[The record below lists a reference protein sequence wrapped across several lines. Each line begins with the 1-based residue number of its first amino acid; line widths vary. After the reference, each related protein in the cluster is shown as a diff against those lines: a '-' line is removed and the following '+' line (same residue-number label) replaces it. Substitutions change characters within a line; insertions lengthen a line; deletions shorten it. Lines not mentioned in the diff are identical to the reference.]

1 MGFWTSPVSGI
12 SYEMMERCHRYMI
25 NEERLNCALARF
37 TCTIYEGGA
46 QWFLSCDPVC
56 VPKIGLHTSGW
67 TCLSPPPLRT
77 PLEINM
83 TAKMGIVCLSCAAS
97 GR

>member
-1 MGFWTSPVSGI
+1 MLW
-12 SYEMMERCHRYMI
+12 
-25 NEERLNCALARF
+25 
-37 TCTIYEGGA
+37 
-46 QWFLSCDPVC
+46 Q
-56 VPKIGLHTSGW
+56 GLHALFMKEVLSGFSLV
-67 TCLSPPPLRT
+67 TQFVCQRLDCTHQVGLVLAPPPLRT